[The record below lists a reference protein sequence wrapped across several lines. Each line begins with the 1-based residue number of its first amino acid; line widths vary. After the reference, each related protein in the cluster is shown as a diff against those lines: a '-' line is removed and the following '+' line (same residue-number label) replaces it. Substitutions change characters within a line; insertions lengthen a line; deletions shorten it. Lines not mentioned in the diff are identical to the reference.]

1 MKNLYD
7 TPLILITDTVGDV
20 LKESDVLVDLSEL
33 GWGDFDEGGVKW
45 NED

>member
-7 TPLILITDTVGDV
+7 TPLILITDTSSDV

>member
-1 MKNLYD
+1 MKLIYD
-7 TPLILITDTVGDV
+7 TPQILITDTSGDV

-45 NED
+45 NEN

>member
-1 MKNLYD
+1 MKLLYD
-7 TPLILITDTVGDV
+7 TPLILIMDTAGDV

-45 NED
+45 NKD